1 MNWAIIVVAIIGL
14 SLLAGVALA
23 WIETWES
30 RRAS

>member
-1 MNWAIIVVAIIGL
+1 MNWVIVAIAIVGL
-14 SLLAGVALA
+14 SILAGVALA